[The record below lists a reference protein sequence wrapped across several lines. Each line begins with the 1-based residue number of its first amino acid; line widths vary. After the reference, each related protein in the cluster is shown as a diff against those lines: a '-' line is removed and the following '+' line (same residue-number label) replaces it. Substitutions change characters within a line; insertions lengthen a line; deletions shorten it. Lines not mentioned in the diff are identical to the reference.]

1 MILKNRLHSW
11 LVRCFLTVTLVLLC
25 KRSKNG
31 VYANF
36 GGISVK
42 WSKKWEMN
50 RKNLIIII
58 IFTILSLVYCFLP
71 LLISRCEATEM
82 MPEQQ
87 KYISVPMQ
95 QWNALKKNT
104 QMLDANL
111 ILLEQNLTAQEQR
124 SAELMNLLTEARN
137 ALSETQKALLN
148 ANKSLANA
156 EKSLQTATTLSEK
169 LKRQIEQER
178 EAARDAE
185 KKAYRKGWLNG
196 FCVGLVTTGIAVIT
210 K

>member
-1 MILKNRLHSW
+1 
-11 LVRCFLTVTLVLLC
+11 
-25 KRSKNG
+25 
-31 VYANF
+31 
-36 GGISVK
+36 
-42 WSKKWEMN
+42 MN

-71 LLISRCEATEM
+71 LLISRCEAVEM

-111 ILLEQNLTAQEQR
+111 ILLEQNLTVQEQR
-124 SAELMNLLTEARN
+124 SAELTSLLQQAKNELTKTQQ
-137 ALSETQKALLN
+137 ALQTASA
-148 ANKSLANA
+148 SLVTA
-156 EKSLQTATTLSEK
+156 EKSLQIANEYTLK
-169 LKRQIEQER
+169 LRKQIEAER
-178 EAARDAE
+178 EAAAE
-185 KKAYRKGWLNG
+185 AKERAYWKGWLNG

>member
-1 MILKNRLHSW
+1 
-11 LVRCFLTVTLVLLC
+11 
-25 KRSKNG
+25 
-31 VYANF
+31 
-36 GGISVK
+36 
-42 WSKKWEMN
+42 MN

-71 LLISRCEATEM
+71 LLISRCEAVEM

-156 EKSLQTATTLSEK
+156 EKSLQIANEYTVK
-169 LKRQIEQER
+169 LRKQIEAER
-178 EAARDAE
+178 EAAADERE
-185 KKAYRKGWLNG
+185 KAYLKGWLNG
-196 FCVGLVTTGIAVIT
+196 FCVGLAGGVIALAT

>member
-1 MILKNRLHSW
+1 M
-11 LVRCFLTVTLVLLC
+11 LL
-25 KRSKNG
+25 RISIKNG
-31 VYANF
+31 AQAKC
-36 GGISVK
+36 GGMSVK
-42 WSKKWEMN
+42 WSKKWKMN

-58 IFTILSLVYCFLP
+58 VFTLLSLLWCFAP
-71 LLISRCEATEM
+71 VLIARCAAAEIT
-82 MPEQQ
+82 PEQQ

-156 EKSLQTATTLSEK
+156 EKSLQAATTLSEK
-169 LKRQIEQER
+169 LKKQIEAER
-178 EAARDAE
+178 EAAAE
-185 KKAYRKGWLNG
+185 AKERAYWKGWLNG
-196 FCVGLVTTGIAVIT
+196 FCCGIVGSVIAIAT

>member
-1 MILKNRLHSW
+1 MS
-11 LVRCFLTVTLVLLC
+11 
-25 KRSKNG
+25 
-31 VYANF
+31 
-36 GGISVK
+36 
-42 WSKKWEMN
+42 
-50 RKNLIIII
+50 RKNLIIIAV
-58 IFTILSLVYCFLP
+58 FTLLSLLWCFAP
-71 LLISRCEATEM
+71 VLITRCEAAETV
-82 MPEQQ
+82 PEQQ

-148 ANKSLANA
+148 ANASLASA
-156 EKSLQTATTLSEK
+156 EKSLQTATEYTVK
-169 LKRQIEQER
+169 LRRQIEAER
-178 EAARDAE
+178 EAAAE
-185 KKAYRKGWLNG
+185 AKERAYWKGWLNG

>member
-1 MILKNRLHSW
+1 M
-11 LVRCFLTVTLVLLC
+11 LL
-25 KRSKNG
+25 RISIKNG
-31 VYANF
+31 AQAKC

-42 WSKKWEMN
+42 WSKKWKMS
-50 RKNLIIII
+50 RKNLIIIVV
-58 IFTILSLVYCFLP
+58 FTLLSLLWCFAP
-71 LLISRCEATEM
+71 VLIARCAAAEIT
-82 MPEQQ
+82 PEQQ

-148 ANKSLANA
+148 ANASLANA
-156 EKSLQTATTLSEK
+156 EKSLQIANEYTVK
-169 LKRQIEQER
+169 LRKQIEAER
-178 EAARDAE
+178 EAAAE
-185 KKAYRKGWLNG
+185 AKERAYLKDWLNG

>member
-1 MILKNRLHSW
+1 
-11 LVRCFLTVTLVLLC
+11 
-25 KRSKNG
+25 
-31 VYANF
+31 
-36 GGISVK
+36 
-42 WSKKWEMN
+42 MN
-50 RKNLIIII
+50 RKNLINII
-58 IFTILSLVYCFLP
+58 IFIILSLLYCFLP
-71 LLISRCEATEM
+71 LLISRCEAAEM
-82 MPEQQ
+82 MSEQQ

-148 ANKSLANA
+148 ANASLASA
-156 EKSLQTATTLSEK
+156 EKSLQTATEYTVK
-169 LKRQIEQER
+169 LRRQIEAER
-178 EAARDAE
+178 EAAAE
-185 KKAYRKGWLNG
+185 AKERAYWKGWLNG

>member
-1 MILKNRLHSW
+1 M
-11 LVRCFLTVTLVLLC
+11 
-25 KRSKNG
+25 SK
-31 VYANF
+31 
-36 GGISVK
+36 
-42 WSKKWEMN
+42 
-50 RKNLIIII
+50 KNLIIAFILVL
-58 IFTILSLVYCFLP
+58 LSLLWLFVP
-71 LLISRCEATEM
+71 HTSCEAAEM
-82 MPEQQ
+82 MSEQQ

-124 SAELMNLLTEARN
+124 SAELMNLLTEAKN

-156 EKSLQTATTLSEK
+156 EKSLQIANEYTVK
-169 LKRQIEQER
+169 LRKQIEAERKAAAEER
-178 EAARDAE
+178 ER
-185 KKAYRKGWLNG
+185 AYWKGWLNG

>member
-1 MILKNRLHSW
+1 
-11 LVRCFLTVTLVLLC
+11 
-25 KRSKNG
+25 
-31 VYANF
+31 
-36 GGISVK
+36 
-42 WSKKWEMN
+42 MN

-58 IFTILSLVYCFLP
+58 VFTLLSLLWCFAP
-71 LLISRCEATEM
+71 HFIASCEAAEM
-82 MPEQQ
+82 MSEQQ

-156 EKSLQTATTLSEK
+156 EKSLQIANEYTVK
-169 LKRQIEQER
+169 LRKQIEAERKAAAEER
-178 EAARDAE
+178 ER
-185 KKAYRKGWLNG
+185 AYWKGWLNG
-196 FCVGLVTTGIAVIT
+196 FCVGLVTTGVAVIT

>member
-1 MILKNRLHSW
+1 
-11 LVRCFLTVTLVLLC
+11 
-25 KRSKNG
+25 
-31 VYANF
+31 
-36 GGISVK
+36 
-42 WSKKWEMN
+42 MN

-58 IFTILSLVYCFLP
+58 VFTLLSLLWCFAP
-71 LLISRCEATEM
+71 HFIASCEAAETA
-82 MPEQQ
+82 PEQQ

-111 ILLEQNLTAQEQR
+111 ILLEQNLTAQEQQ

-137 ALSETQKALLN
+137 ALSETQQALLN

-156 EKSLQTATTLSEK
+156 EKSLRTATEYTLK
-169 LKRQIEQER
+169 LRKQIEAER
-178 EAARDAE
+178 EAAAE
-185 KKAYRKGWLNG
+185 ERERAYWKGWLNG